1 MLDIPNKMIGNTCSE
16 MFQGWEKHTA
26 QSQVQE
32 YKERLTA
39 LELTTLTNHVPNS
52 KYQPIPSKSYFILGI
67 PLLQGLVQSPH
78 MPQIKSTGN
87 NYQNNCFDQV
97 S

>member
-1 MLDIPNKMIGNTCSE
+1 MLGMSNRMVGNTCSE
-16 MFQGWEKHTA
+16 MFWGWEKYTI

-32 YKERLTA
+32 YKERLIA
-39 LELTTLTNHVPNS
+39 LELTTPTNHVPNS
-52 KYQPIPSKSYFILGI
+52 KYQPMPSKSYFILGI
-67 PLLQGLVQSPH
+67 PLLQGLVQLPH
-78 MPQIKSTGN
+78 MSQIKSIAN